1 MGWVGNGGVDI
12 NIIIATEVL
21 FHPLSLCWVLWR
33 ITIKKLSITKTLH
46 YKIINL
52 QYAVKPLVSN
62 DPNAKTFW
70 LHTHCTRGGYWWESN
85 HRSLFQEKV
94 LRHLRFWTVDGLWE
108 LVTYERL
115 SFKFVF
121 YWCLSQIFTRNLNTL
136 TLFHQLCMLAIL
148 KRVKK
153 GTEKKLFH
161 NSQTLLTLDS
171 FSKCN
176 IIKVSTK
183 TEIIKCD
190 VSEEWLNG
198 YFLDFKKQ
206 NTLVWSGCSL
216 RKQLTFGNATTG
228 FPPNDIWE
236 TSSEIPYCNAS
247 LPRSGLCL
255 ILIGCATWE
264 IWFNQS
270 EELPRSG

>member
-70 LHTHCTRGGYWWESN
+70 LHTHCTRGGLYWWESN

-94 LRHLRFWTVDGLWE
+94 LRHPRFWTVDGLWE
-108 LVTYERL
+108 LVTYKRL

-136 TLFHQLCMLAIL
+136 TLLHQLCTLL

-153 GTEKKLFH
+153 GTEKNYFTIH
-161 NSQTLLTLDS
+161 RITLVTLDNL
-171 FSKCN
+171 SKCN

-183 TEIIKCD
+183 TEI
-190 VSEEWLNG
+190 L
-198 YFLDFKKQ
+198 
-206 NTLVWSGCSL
+206 
-216 RKQLTFGNATTG
+216 
-228 FPPNDIWE
+228 
-236 TSSEIPYCNAS
+236 
-247 LPRSGLCL
+247 
-255 ILIGCATWE
+255 
-264 IWFNQS
+264 
-270 EELPRSG
+270 